1 MSPTRNDTSRMTRR
15 DLLRT
20 AAIGSAGLAASS
32 LPLEAAVRGRAVPG
46 RSPSTTPDEALER
59 LMAGNGRF
67 VAGRTSMP
75 RRGLDRVRELASG
88 QEPYAA
94 VLGCADSRVP
104 VEILFDEGFGDLFT
118 VRVAG
123 NVATPEEIASLEYTV
138 GVLGT
143 PLVVVLGHTSCG
155 AVGAAHAGSPVP
167 GQISALFQHITPAIP
182 EGATV
187 EEAVEANVR
196 YQVRT
201 LSRASTVIAEGLAN
215 GEVAVRGAV
224 YSLSDGRVRL
234 LD

>member
-1 MSPTRNDTSRMTRR
+1 MDGNERF
-15 DLLRT
+15 
-20 AAIGSAGLAASS
+20 AAGHT
-32 LPLEAAVRGRAVPG
+32 E
-46 RSPSTTPDEALER
+46 T
-59 LMAGNGRF
+59 
-67 VAGRTSMP
+67 P

-94 VLGCADSRVP
+94 LLGCADSRVT

-123 NVATPEEIASLEYTV
+123 NVATPEEIASIEYAV

-155 AVGAAHAGSPVP
+155 AVGAALAGGAVP

-187 EEAVEANVR
+187 DEAVEENVR
-196 YQVRT
+196 YQVQT
-201 LSRASTVIAEGLAN
+201 LSRASTVIADALSR
-215 GEVAVRGAV
+215 GEVAVRGGV
-224 YSLSDGRVRL
+224 YDLSDGRVKL
-234 LD
+234 VA